1 MKTNETM
8 IKDYKTPVTIVH
20 EIECEGIFCYSPG
33 AGSEDYGGIPEN
45 DSF

>member
-1 MKTNETM
+1 MNYNETNLM
-8 IKDYKTPVTIVH
+8 DYSSPETNVH